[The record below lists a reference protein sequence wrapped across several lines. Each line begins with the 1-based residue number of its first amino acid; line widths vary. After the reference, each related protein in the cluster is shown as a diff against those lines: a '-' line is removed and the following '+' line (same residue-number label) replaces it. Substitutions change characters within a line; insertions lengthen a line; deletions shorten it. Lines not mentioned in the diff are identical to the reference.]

1 VYVDKIIIFLFYWN
15 LTFVI
20 ILPILRQMLTDFQNS
35 FIDGVKSK
43 FATKSSLTIPPH
55 LERVAPLPYE
65 ISVFKKL
72 ARSRPEWRKLP
83 CKTQPLKKVVEK
95 IPHSHF
101 SVI

>member
-1 VYVDKIIIFLFYWN
+1 MIGIATCLIENVLFYTVS
-15 LTFVI
+15 LKKQAAI

-72 ARSRPEWRKLP
+72 ARSRPE
-83 CKTQPLKKVVEK
+83 
-95 IPHSHF
+95 
-101 SVI
+101 